1 MENRLHVEGGVLPT
15 LGRMFKTLRDA
26 AEHRIELAVADWR
39 EERLRLLDIL
49 LCLVIGAVCGL
60 MVLFLVTFIIIA
72 IFWKTHPVL
81 VMGLLIAFYVLL
93 TIGAFAVLRSQVRR
107 LGVFTATLEQIKK
120 DLECFKEQN

>member
-1 MENRLHVEGGVLPT
+1 MEDKFHVEGGVFPT

-39 EERLRLLDIL
+39 EERLRLVDIL
-49 LCLVIGAVCGL
+49 LFLIIGAVCGL
-60 MVLFLVTFIIIA
+60 MVLFLVTFVIIV

-81 VMGLLIAFYVLL
+81 VMGLLIAFYLVL
-93 TIGAFAVLRSQVRR
+93 TIGAFAMLRSEIRR

-120 DLECFKEQN
+120 DLQCFKEES